1 MQQPSDIILQSNP
14 PQLEQVDFSLAQL
27 ADKDTYEKELKNIQ
41 QDLLCLQQALFH
53 QKQRAIV
60 VFQGWDASG
69 KGGAIRRLTQPL
81 DPRGYQVYPIGP
93 PTADE
98 RSRHYLYRFQS
109 RLPAG
114 GTIAIFDRSWYERV
128 LIERVENLVPEAT
141 WQRAYQ
147 EMNEFERTL
156 TDDGVRIVKLFLHIT
171 PDEQLKRFSE
181 RLNNPVK
188 QWKLTPDDLRS
199 REQWPQYHEAI
210 NDMLRFTSTEA
221 NPWHLIP
228 ANKKWYA
235 RVQALKLIF
244 NKLSDG
250 LDLTPPP
257 LDEELI
263 RLAHKDLGIS
273 IKN

>member
-1 MQQPSDIILQSNP
+1 MHQPSDIILQSQP
-14 PQLEQVDFSLAQL
+14 PQLEQVDFGLAQL
-27 ADKDTYEKELKNIQ
+27 ADKDTYEKELKSIQ
-41 QDLLCLQQALFH
+41 KDLLCLQQALFH
-53 QKQRAIV
+53 QNLRAIV

-81 DPRGYQVYPIGP
+81 DPRGFQVYPIGP
-93 PTADE
+93 PSEDE
-98 RSRHYLYRFQS
+98 RSRHYLHRFQK
-109 RLPAG
+109 RLPAA
-114 GTIAIFDRSWYERV
+114 GTMAIFDRSWYERV
-128 LIERVENLVPEAT
+128 LIERVEQLVPDAT

-171 PDEQLKRFSE
+171 PEEQLKRFSE

-188 QWKLTPDDLRS
+188 QWKLTPDDIRS

-210 NDMLRFTSTEA
+210 NDMLRYTSTEA

-235 RVQALKLIF
+235 RVKALKLIF
-244 NKLSDG
+244 NTLSDG

-263 RLAHKDLGIS
+263 RLAEGQLGLQIRR
-273 IKN
+273 